1 MQRRLPAELERLA
14 RAEGV
19 DTNAALLVAQT
30 DLNLSGAYESVYLVV
45 EHDRLTTIGAP
56 ANGGTATR
64 VAVAREEIHDIG
76 TRPGVGGGFLE
87 AVIEDA
93 AVEILAYS
101 NRSAPL
107 FQRVAAKLQ
116 AWVAGDPLVVG
127 PEDREEP
134 DTCPACGIRLE
145 APGEACRRCLSPGSV
160 LGRVLRLMRPYAGR
174 AALMMGLVL
183 ISIGVELLP
192 PQLIKVI
199 TDRVLAPGQAGNP
212 VLPEGEAIA
221 LLVRM
226 VALLLGA
233 YLVDGL
239 VQSIQLRLSSAIGTQ
254 VTYDLRSKLFRHLM
268 RLSISYYDRYSTGQL
283 MSRVV
288 QDTEQLKGLI
298 VQATSG
304 FVAQL
309 IKVVAV
315 GLMLFSLNWQLALVT
330 LVPAPFVVVAAVF
343 FWKRIY
349 PRYYRIWDARSKLNG
364 ALNSILNGIRVVKAF
379 GQERREVSR
388 FHRTSGYLRDS
399 FRRVEYMTA
408 SFQPAMAVLFQL
420 GGILV
425 WFIGGRRVLND
436 LMTLGTLMAFLQ
448 YLSMFYVPLRQL
460 TRMANWLTS
469 FLSAAQ
475 RAFEILD
482 TQPLILE
489 STDTRPIPAQPA
501 AAVKF
506 DHVEFSYERDER
518 VINDLSFEVR
528 PGEHLGVVGKS
539 GSGKTTLINLIA
551 RFYDV
556 TAGGV
561 SINGVDVRNLPLPEL
576 RRFVGVVLQ
585 ESFLF
590 RGTIY
595 DNLTYGNPDVSFEAV
610 VDAAKAANAHE
621 FIMQKPLGYD
631 TYIGERGAGLSGGQR
646 QRVSIARALLYDP
659 RLLILDEATSSVDT
673 ESEHLIKDAL
683 DRVTEG
689 RTTIAIAHPPEHAQE
704 TATGSSYWTAGVCA
718 RRARTR
724 SWCAGAAST
733 TAWSRSRPTW
743 RATPPSRSWSRADE
757 PRSGTD
763 RGGVA
768 REAGRGTGHG
778 PAALPGP
785 VDVPLLPGQL
795 RGAASGDHRQSGS
808 TVACM
813 PPTAFPSSGA
823 ASSSASSR
831 AGAPATTWRSASCAG
846 WRTFPRTRPT
856 WCGRLCSAAI
866 SSTPS
871 AASSGSAGTAATC
884 PCASTPT
891 RVRRAF

>member
-19 DTNAALLVAQT
+19 DPGGALLVALS
-30 DLNLSGAYESVYLVV
+30 DLNLSGAYDSVYLVV

-56 ANGGTATR
+56 SNGGTAIR
-64 VAVAREEIHDIG
+64 VTVAREEIHDIG

-116 AWVAGDPLVVG
+116 AWVAGDPLMVG

-160 LGRVLRLMRPYAGR
+160 LGRVLGLMRPYAGR
-174 AALMMGLVL
+174 AALMMALVL

-268 RLSISYYDRYSTGQL
+268 SLSISYYDRYSTGQL

-408 SFQPAMAVLFQL
+408 SFQPGMAVLFQL

-436 LMTLGTLMAFLQ
+436 VMTLGTLMAFLQ

-518 VINDLSFEVR
+518 VINDLSFDVR

-595 DNLTYGNPDVSFEAV
+595 DNLTYGNPEVSFDAV

-659 RLLILDEATSSVDT
+659 KLLILDEATSSVDT

-689 RTTIAIAHPPEHAQE
+689 RTTIAIAHRLSTLKNCDRIVVLDGGRLREEGTHEELVRRRGIYYRLVKIQTDLARD
-704 TATGSSYWTAGVCA
+704 ATIEKLE
-718 RRARTR
+718 
-724 SWCAGAAST
+724 
-733 TAWSRSRPTW
+733 
-743 RATPPSRSWSRADE
+743 PSR
-757 PRSGTD
+757 
-763 RGGVA
+763 
-768 REAGRGTGHG
+768 
-778 PAALPGP
+778 
-785 VDVPLLPGQL
+785 
-795 RGAASGDHRQSGS
+795 
-808 TVACM
+808 
-813 PPTAFPSSGA
+813 
-823 ASSSASSR
+823 
-831 AGAPATTWRSASCAG
+831 
-846 WRTFPRTRPT
+846 
-856 WCGRLCSAAI
+856 
-866 SSTPS
+866 
-871 AASSGSAGTAATC
+871 
-884 PCASTPT
+884 
-891 RVRRAF
+891 

>member
-19 DTNAALLVAQT
+19 DTDAALLVAQT

-64 VAVAREEIHDIG
+64 VTVAREEIHDIG

-127 PEDREEP
+127 PEDRQEP
-134 DTCPACGIRLE
+134 DTCPTCGIRLE
-145 APGEACRRCLSPGSV
+145 APGEACQRCLSPGSV
-160 LGRVLRLMRPYAGR
+160 LGRVLGLMRPYAGR
-174 AALMMGLVL
+174 AAAMMGLVL

-192 PQLIKVI
+192 PQLIRVI

-212 VLPEGEAIA
+212 TLPEAEAIA
-221 LLVRM
+221 VLVRL

-233 YLVDGL
+233 YLADGI

-254 VTYDLRSKLFRHLM
+254 VTYDLRSRLFRHLM

-330 LVPAPFVVVAAVF
+330 LVPAPFVVVAAAF

-436 LMTLGTLMAFLQ
+436 LMTLGTLMAFLS

-561 SINGVDVRNLPLPEL
+561 SINGVDVRNLPLPDL

-689 RTTIAIAHPPEHAQE
+689 RTTIAIAHRLSTLKNCDRIVVLDGGRLREEGTHEELVRRRGVYYRLVKIQTDLARD
-704 TATGSSYWTAGVCA
+704 ATIEKLE
-718 RRARTR
+718 
-724 SWCAGAAST
+724 
-733 TAWSRSRPTW
+733 
-743 RATPPSRSWSRADE
+743 PSR
-757 PRSGTD
+757 
-763 RGGVA
+763 
-768 REAGRGTGHG
+768 
-778 PAALPGP
+778 
-785 VDVPLLPGQL
+785 
-795 RGAASGDHRQSGS
+795 
-808 TVACM
+808 
-813 PPTAFPSSGA
+813 
-823 ASSSASSR
+823 
-831 AGAPATTWRSASCAG
+831 
-846 WRTFPRTRPT
+846 
-856 WCGRLCSAAI
+856 
-866 SSTPS
+866 
-871 AASSGSAGTAATC
+871 
-884 PCASTPT
+884 
-891 RVRRAF
+891 

>member
-1 MQRRLPAELERLA
+1 MQRQLPRELKQLV
-14 RAEGV
+14 RAEGI
-19 DTNAALLVAQT
+19 DPDSALLVAQA
-30 DLNLSGAYESVYLVV
+30 DLNLAGAYESVYLVV
-45 EHDRLTTIGAP
+45 ESDRLTTVGAP
-56 ANGGTATR
+56 VGGGTATR
-64 VAVAREEIHDIG
+64 VIVARDDIHEIG
-76 TRPGVGGGFLE
+76 TRAGVGGGFLE

-116 AWVAGDPLVVG
+116 AWVAGDPLLVG
-127 PEDREEP
+127 PEDAEETDKCP
-134 DTCPACGIRLE
+134 TCGVTLE

-160 LGRVLRLMRPYAGR
+160 LGRVLRMMRPYAGR
-174 AALMMGLVL
+174 AALMMALVL

-192 PQLIKVI
+192 PQLIRVL
-199 TDRVLAPGQAGNP
+199 TDEVLAPRQAGNP
-212 VLPEGEAIA
+212 VLPEAEAIA

-233 YLVDGL
+233 YIADGI
-239 VQSIQLRLSSAIGTQ
+239 VQTIQLRLSSTIGTQ

-288 QDTEQLKGLI
+288 NDTEQLKGLI

-309 IKVVAV
+309 FKVVAV
-315 GLMLFSLNWQLALVT
+315 GLVLFSLNWQLALIT
-330 LVPAPFVVVAAVF
+330 LVPAPFVVVAALF
-343 FWKRIY
+343 FWRRIY

-379 GQERREVSR
+379 GQERREVTR

-408 SFQPAMAVLFQL
+408 SFQPSMAILFQL
-420 GGILV
+420 GGVLV
-425 WFIGGRRVLND
+425 WFIGGRRVLGD
-436 LMTLGTLMAFLQ
+436 AMTLGTLMAFLG
-448 YLSMFYVPLRQL
+448 YLAMFYVPLRQL

-489 STDTRPIPAQPA
+489 SVDTRPIPAAQA
-501 AAVKF
+501 ASVKF
-506 DHVEFSYERDER
+506 DHVEFGYERDES
-518 VINDLSFEVR
+518 VINDLSFDVH

-556 TAGGV
+556 TDGAV
-561 SINGVDVRNLPLPEL
+561 SINGVDVRNLSLPEL

-595 DNLTYGNPDVSFEAV
+595 ENLTYGNPEVAFDQVVEA
-610 VDAAKAANAHE
+610 AMAANAHE
-621 FIMQKPLGYD
+621 FIMQKQLGYD

-683 DRVTEG
+683 ERVTEG
-689 RTTIAIAHPPEHAQE
+689 RTTIAIAH
-704 TATGSSYWTAGVCA
+704 
-718 RRARTR
+718 RL
-724 SWCAGAAST
+724 ST
-733 TAWSRSRPTW
+733 LKNC
-743 RATPPSRSWSRADE
+743 
-757 PRSGTD
+757 D
-763 RGGVA
+763 RIMVLDG
-768 REAGRGTGHG
+768 
-778 PAALPGP
+778 
-785 VDVPLLPGQL
+785 
-795 RGAASGDHRQSGS
+795 
-808 TVACM
+808 
-813 PPTAFPSSGA
+813 
-823 ASSSASSR
+823 
-831 AGAPATTWRSASCAG
+831 
-846 WRTFPRTRPT
+846 
-856 WCGRLCSAAI
+856 GRLREE
-866 SSTPS
+866 
-871 AASSGSAGTAATC
+871 GTHEEL
-884 PCASTPT
+884 
-891 RVRRAF
+891 VRRRGIYYKLVKIQTDLARDDTVESLGQVR